1 MIIVSQVVP
10 SSMKIKPKD
19 KERVYGSEL
28 FQRVLNNE
36 IKKLQE
42 KDNYK

>member
-1 MIIVSQVVP
+1 MIVVSQIVQ
-10 SSMKIKPKD
+10 SSMNVKPKD